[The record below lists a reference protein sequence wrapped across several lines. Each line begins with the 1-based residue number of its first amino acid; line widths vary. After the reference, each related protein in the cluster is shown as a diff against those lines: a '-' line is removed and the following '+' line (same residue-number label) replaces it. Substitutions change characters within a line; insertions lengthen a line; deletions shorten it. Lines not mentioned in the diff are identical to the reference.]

1 MRNGK
6 AVVLVVEDELLV
18 RMDAVNVVLEA
29 GYEVEEAAGADE
41 AIRILTSRDDVEL
54 VFTDVQM
61 PGTMDGC
68 ELARYIELRWP
79 RIGIIVTSG
88 VVIPET
94 RTLPLNAGFLSKPYN
109 SGAILE
115 EMALMISVSQLFGDR
130 AISP

>member
-6 AVVLVVEDELLV
+6 PVVLVVEDNLLV
-18 RMDAVNVVLEA
+18 RMDAVNVVLDA

-68 ELARYIELRWP
+68 ELARYIEIRWP
-79 RIGIIVTSG
+79 NIGIIVTSG

-94 RTLPLNAGFLSKPYN
+94 RVLPPNAGFLSKPYN